1 MLREAN
7 LSNKTFLL
15 LPASGDMVLT
25 TSPISV
31 LEKDGNVD
39 KVARRL
45 KSVNQNE
52 LDFAGIFSTMEREDV
67 VAFLQE
73 KSQKIEQAMCE
84 VIQEVHG
91 IGPSHAPTVAPSLS
105 NRASLTSPSPRPR

>member
-7 LSNKTFLL
+7 LSNKTFIL

-25 TSPISV
+25 TAPISV
-31 LEKDGNVD
+31 LDKDGSEN

-45 KSVNQNE
+45 KGNTESN
-52 LDFAGIFSTMEREDV
+52 LDFAGVFSMMEKEDV

-73 KSQKIEQAMCE
+73 KSRKVEQMMCE
-84 VIQEVHG
+84 VIQENHG
-91 IGPSHAPTVAPSLS
+91 VGPSVTATPKPSLS
-105 NRASLTSPSPRPR
+105 NRASLSSPSPHPR